1 MKLGLILNKKTRIY
15 INNQRINFIE
25 IRKNK
30 NIVTQLEL
38 EKYKYKLNLYMD
50 NKLKLNRLVSS
61 RLSYLKRKK
70 CLK

>member
-15 INNQRINFIE
+15 INNQRINFIG